1 MKCQQPGPIYYT
13 HHFTLVFTSCPTHM
27 LLKFLVATCSLLLC
41 QELVNHLQAH
51 KCPYVKQYR
60 RKSWRMWR
68 WSTPKME
75 LHSRKKVACTW
86 GCITQVI
93 NASFSLERL
102 LFKAQLWIMPYAHTC
117 CSIGCRLFCLI
128 EYIASIVLTIKE
140 RVLQDF
146 WLKHCIGDD
155 DLLARKTSSG
165 IVRYISISA
174 ISMI

>member
-1 MKCQQPGPIYYT
+1 MKCQQPAPIYYT
-13 HHFTLVFTSCPTHM
+13 HHFKLVFTSCPMHM

-68 WSTPKME
+68 WSTPYME
-75 LHSRKKVACTW
+75 LHSRKEVACTW
-86 GCITQVI
+86 GCITHVI

-102 LFKAQLWIMPYAHTC
+102 LFKAQLWIMSYAHTLLFDWLSPLLPHRIHSFH
-117 CSIGCRLFCLI
+117 CSHNKGKNLARFLAEALHRRC
-128 EYIASIVLTIKE
+128 V
-140 RVLQDF
+140 
-146 WLKHCIGDD
+146 

-165 IVRYISISA
+165 L
-174 ISMI
+174 